1 MRNNFL
7 ELRNVSRK
15 FRASLSIF
23 FNEKEKKYTT
33 NDLKIINKLNNEIKK
48 NKLSEKNKLD
58 THQIFSNKILNIIQN
73 KDLLNLFFG

>member
-48 NKLSEKNKLD
+48 K
-58 THQIFSNKILNIIQN
+58 
-73 KDLLNLFFG
+73 